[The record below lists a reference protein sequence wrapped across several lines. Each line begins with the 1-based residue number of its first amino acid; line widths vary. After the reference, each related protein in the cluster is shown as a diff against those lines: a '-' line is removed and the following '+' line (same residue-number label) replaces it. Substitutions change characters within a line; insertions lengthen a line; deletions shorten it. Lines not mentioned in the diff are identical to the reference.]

1 MAEGTI
7 TPANAT
13 ETIIGAELTAAGV
26 YTLTLDLTNM
36 IAGND
41 YIFRAYTK
49 TLTAG
54 AYALA
59 IEGRFTNVQGI
70 KVAVLPP
77 IKSPYALKFTYEA
90 VSGVTFFD
98 WRVDSL

>member
-13 ETIIGAELTAAGV
+13 ETIIGAELTEAGA
-26 YTLTLDLTNM
+26 YTLTLNLTNM
-36 IAGND
+36 VAGND

-49 TLTAG
+49 TLTGG

-59 IEGRFTNVQGI
+59 AEGRFANVQGV
-70 KVAVLPP
+70 KVAVFPP
-77 IKSPYALKFTYEA
+77 IKSPYAIKFTYEA
-90 VSGVTFFD
+90 VSGTTAFE